1 MSIGMFSFFLCRALA
16 ESIEKSKRRKSASF
30 QGVKLAT
37 KGSASVTFVAIGDD
51 LCGKQRVMFVERWSE
66 NRENRGFIRTTD

>member
-37 KGSASVTFVAIGDD
+37 KGSASVTLVAIGGD
-51 LCGKQRVMFVERWSE
+51 LCG
-66 NRENRGFIRTTD
+66 NR